1 MSSAPSVPEDKR
13 FTALV
18 LAADRGPGDPVS
30 RAAGVDHK
38 CLAMVAGQPM
48 LQRVIGALA
57 ESPQIGRIA
66 VCLADPLL
74 LDRLE
79 GLAALRRS
87 VCLSA
92 LPAAATPSQS
102 VLRAVDALERPFPI
116 LITTGDH
123 ALLSRTMVDHFC
135 AESLNGGAAVTAGVT
150 ASGTLLARYPASRRT
165 YLRFR
170 DERYSGSNLFALV
183 SAEGLEAV
191 RLWRRVEQHRKQ
203 PWRIA
208 ALFGPALLLGYLLR
222 RFSLDEAMA
231 RVSERL
237 GVPASAVKMPFAEA
251 AIDVDKPEDLDLA
264 EKVLRKRS

>member
-1 MSSAPSVPEDKR
+1 MSPAPAMPEDRR

-18 LAADRGPGDPVS
+18 LAADRGVDDPVS

-38 CLAMVAGQPM
+38 CLAMVAGRPM
-48 LQRVIGALA
+48 LERVVGALA
-57 ESPQIGRIA
+57 ESPQIGAIA

-74 LDRLE
+74 LERLD

-87 VCLSA
+87 GRLLA

-102 VLRAVDALERPFPI
+102 VLQALDSLDRPFPV

-123 ALLSRTMVDHFC
+123 ALLSRAMVDHFC
-135 AESLNGGAAVTAGVT
+135 AESLNGGASVTAGVT

-170 DERYSGSNLFALV
+170 DERYSGSNLFALLGM
-183 SAEGLEAV
+183 EGLEAV

-231 RVSERL
+231 RVSGRL
-237 GVPASAVKMPFAEA
+237 GIAVSAVKMPFAEA

-264 EKVLRKRS
+264 EKVLRGLG